1 MVGHRFNV
9 FQRVSHLEKNP
20 LKVSDVTFQVR
31 YQGMCQLPD
40 PALLNPLDI
49 PVVDLERDEY
59 SDDYQD
65 DFTYGKCQVLAC
77 L

>member
-1 MVGHRFNV
+1 
-9 FQRVSHLEKNP
+9 VSHLKKNP

-49 PVVDLERDEY
+49 PVVDLKRDEY
-59 SDDYQD
+59 SDDYQSSAE
-65 DFTYGKCQVLAC
+65 QQM
-77 L
+77 